1 MENVAVLIEQSQK
14 GDREVRTH
22 LIEQNLGLVRHIVK
36 RYQGRGCDPEDLFQI
51 GVIGLIKAVD
61 HFDLDREVQFSTYAV
76 PMIMGEIK
84 RFFRDDGI
92 VKVSRGIKENAYR
105 IRQSME
111 QYASQHGRDASVQEL
126 QELTGL
132 EREDIVLALEAGYEV
147 ESIYQAAYKND
158 DSEVL
163 LIDKLPGEKDEH
175 ERLTN
180 HIVLQELMERME
192 ERDRQLI
199 NLRYFE
205 NKTQTEV
212 AGMLG
217 ISQVQVSRQEKK
229 ILLRMRA
236 AIGEQ

>member
-14 GDREVRTH
+14 GDQEVRAR

-36 RYQGRGCDPEDLFQI
+36 RYQGRGCDLEDLFQI

-61 HFDLDREVQFSTYAV
+61 HFDLGREVQFSTYAV

-92 VKVSRGIKENAYR
+92 VKISRGIKENAYR

-111 QYASQHGRDASVQEL
+111 QYASQHGRDANVQEL
-126 QELTGL
+126 MEMTGL
-132 EREDIVLALEAGYEV
+132 SREDIVLALEAGYEV
-147 ESIYQAAYKND
+147 ESIYQAAYKSD
-158 DSEVL
+158 DREML
-163 LIDKLPGEKDEH
+163 LIDRIPGNKDEH
-175 ERLTN
+175 ETLTN
-180 HIVLQELMERME
+180 HIVLQELMEKMD

-199 NLRYFE
+199 RLRYFE

-212 AGMLG
+212 AGLMG

-229 ILLRMRA
+229 ILLKMRA
-236 AIGEQ
+236 EIGV

>member
-14 GDREVRTH
+14 GDQEVRAQ

-36 RYQGRGCDPEDLFQI
+36 RYQGRGCDMEDLFQI

-61 HFDLDREVQFSTYAV
+61 HFDLGREVQFSTYAV

-92 VKVSRGIKENAYR
+92 VKISRGIKENAYR

-111 QYASQHGRDASVQEL
+111 QYASQHGREANVQEL
-126 QELTGL
+126 MEMTGL
-132 EREDIVLALEAGYEV
+132 SREDIVLALEAGYEV
-147 ESIYQAAYKND
+147 ESIYQAAYKSD
-158 DSEVL
+158 DREML
-163 LIDKLPGEKDEH
+163 LIDRIPGNKDEH
-175 ERLTN
+175 ETLTN
-180 HIVLQELMERME
+180 HIVLQELMEKMD
-192 ERDRQLI
+192 ERDRELI
-199 NLRYFE
+199 RLRYFE

-212 AGMLG
+212 AGVMG

-229 ILLRMRA
+229 ILLKMRTE
-236 AIGEQ
+236 IGV

>member
-14 GDREVRTH
+14 GDQEVRAR

-36 RYQGRGCDPEDLFQI
+36 RYQGRGCDMEDLFQI

-61 HFDLDREVQFSTYAV
+61 HFDLSRDVQFSTYAV

-111 QYASQHGRDASVQEL
+111 QYASQHGRDANVQEL
-126 QELTGL
+126 VEMTGL
-132 EREDIVLALEAGYEV
+132 SREDIVLALESGYEV
-147 ESIYQAAYKND
+147 ESIYQAAYKSD
-158 DSEVL
+158 DKEML
-163 LIDKLPGEKDEH
+163 LIDRIPGNKDEH
-175 ERLTN
+175 ETLTN
-180 HIVLQELMERME
+180 HIVLQELMEKME

-199 NLRYFE
+199 RLRYFE

-212 AGMLG
+212 AGMMG

-229 ILLRMRA
+229 ILLKMRA
-236 AIGEQ
+236 EIGV